1 MKKKISVL
9 LFFFAIACEVSIGE
23 GGDNEE
29 NRGRGGCE
37 IRLWLIK
44 LKQY

>member
-23 GGDNEE
+23 GGENEE

-37 IRLWLIK
+37 IRL
-44 LKQY
+44 

>member
-29 NRGRGGCE
+29 IEAVGGV
-37 IRLWLIK
+37 RFA
-44 LKQY
+44 YD

>member
-23 GGDNEE
+23 GGDDNEG

-37 IRLWLIK
+37 IRL
-44 LKQY
+44 